1 MQRLVRAPVT
11 CCARAPVSH
20 SSCPSLSSFFL
31 KSCGLGLSSCGVGH
45 GRHIAAFKSPI
56 KVEDK
61 PAEEAEA
68 NPDFAPIVSTDSLA
82 LLGLS
87 LLLEDGHRQCRGRP
101 CIASTIYTHTHTHLP
116 ATVCRGWFTAAPCWD
131 SEDETGCQNR
141 SSSCKPRLLGCSFRP
156 GQPFHSTFGGAQGAP
171 GHLRSTRRVDR
182 PSISCLLICQIK

>member
-68 NPDFAPIVSTDSLA
+68 NPDFAPIVSTDSLSLSWVSLSFRRTGTVNAEADLA
-82 LLGLS
+82 LPARS
-87 LLLEDGHRQCRGRP
+87 
-101 CIASTIYTHTHTHLP
+101 THTHTHTYLRLFAVVGSLP
-116 ATVCRGWFTAAPCWD
+116 HRAGTRRTRPDAKTGLPPASPVCSGVLSAPG
-131 SEDETGCQNR
+131 SH
-141 SSSCKPRLLGCSFRP
+141 SILLLG
-156 GQPFHSTFGGAQGAP
+156 A
-171 GHLRSTRRVDR
+171 LRALLD
-182 PSISCLLICQIK
+182 ISVRHAG

>member
-1 MQRLVRAPVT
+1 MRRLVRAPVT
-11 CCARAPVSH
+11 CCARAPASH

-101 CIASTIYTHTHTHLP
+101 CIASTIYTHTHTLTCDCLP
-116 ATVCRGWFTAAPCWD
+116 WLVHCRTVLGLGGRDRMPKPVFLLQAPSARVFFPPRAAIPFYFW
-131 SEDETGCQNR
+131 GR
-141 SSSCKPRLLGCSFRP
+141 SGRSWTS
-156 GQPFHSTFGGAQGAP
+156 PFDTQG
-171 GHLRSTRRVDR
+171 RSPLNILPLDL
-182 PSISCLLICQIK
+182 PN